1 MISMGLGLAALCI
14 FPGKIDND
22 IRVVVYKKRK
32 YSYTKGYMI
41 WYVMFDGL
49 MVFFG
54 SFGVAAVALI
64 PIVWISLIIIYLI
77 VRNPYYD
84 EDSRRS
90 RFILPI
96 IQQVILTVP
105 MYLLWVAGFLQTF
118 NPLIYFISTALIV
131 VFCLIGIIITSI
143 RLYFEYKHFK
153 LL

>member
-1 MISMGLGLAALCI
+1 MGLGLAALGI
-14 FPGKIDND
+14 FPGKIDHD

-41 WYVMFDGL
+41 CYVMFVGM

-54 SFGVAAVALI
+54 TFGVVAVALI
-64 PIVWISLIIIYLI
+64 PIVWVSLIIVYLI

-84 EDSRRS
+84 ELSRRP

-105 MYLLWVAGFLQTF
+105 MYLLWVAGFLKTF
-118 NPLIYFISTALIV
+118 NPLIYFVNTVIIV
-131 VFCLIGIIITSI
+131 SFCLIGIIITFI
-143 RLYFEYKHFK
+143 RLYF
-153 LL
+153 